1 MKIIFMPNHGRAL
14 ANCIIDYT
22 VVATDVLSIEDF
34 LNMNLSFVIKD
45 KRNGKI
51 INTYNRDWVRFEDDD
66 YDLGDDRIGID
77 KMYSVFAGA
86 RYNTEKAEVELIE
99 DKGGDYIGNICEVA
113 DCWNLDDYPEYNH
126 VVMEP

>member
-1 MKIIFMPNHGRAL
+1 MPNHGRAL

-66 YDLGDDRIGID
+66 YDLGDDR
-77 KMYSVFAGA
+77 V
-86 RYNTEKAEVELIE
+86 
-99 DKGGDYIGNICEVA
+99 
-113 DCWNLDDYPEYNH
+113 H
-126 VVMEP
+126 V